1 MSAYLD
7 LFGAR
12 QLRVVVWAEQGSAY
26 LEIEPRSYRNFKRN
40 AFYCFETALKAMSW
54 FLPGMIA
61 RDSSS

>member
-1 MSAYLD
+1 
-7 LFGAR
+7 
-12 QLRVVVWAEQGSAY
+12 VWAEQGSAY

-40 AFYCFETALKAMSW
+40 AFYCFETAFKAMSW